1 MSSSSS
7 SSSSSGSSGND
18 RDRRAREQEWAQ
30 ALQNIQSP
38 QAWSD
43 FLFRNAC
50 MKQAYLMGAGV
61 GSLVLAH
68 KLRTYRTF
76 NPAVN
81 SAFFT
86 FLFVFPVSFMLCATE
101 TSRKQDLTQ
110 QAINQSQ
117 KNKIKTTNFETT
129 CKDCDATSSSSDKKK

>member
-1 MSSSSS
+1 M
-7 SSSSSGSSGND
+7 SSSGSSGSSD

-30 ALQNIQSP
+30 ALQNIQNP

-68 KLRTYRTF
+68 KLRTYRTLPSF

-101 TSRKQDLTQ
+101 NSRKQDLMQ

-117 KNKIKTTNFETT
+117 KNKIKTTNLETT
-129 CKDCDATSSSSDKKK
+129 PCQACDDKKK

>member
-1 MSSSSS
+1 M
-7 SSSSSGSSGND
+7 SSSGSNSSD
-18 RDRRAREQEWAQ
+18 RDRRAREREWEQ
-30 ALQNIQSP
+30 AFQNIQSP

-68 KLRTYRTF
+68 KLRTYRAF

-101 TSRKQDLTQ
+101 SSRKQDLIQ
-110 QAINQSQ
+110 QAFNQSQ
-117 KNKIKTTNFETT
+117 KNKIKTTNGETT
-129 CKDCDATSSSSDKKK
+129 CQVCDPSSSSHKKKN